1 MFVVSVIRREVDE
14 NYALLGRYA
23 ACRDNPYRSYGTTYR
38 SHIQRPKIQEASW
51 ILDPC
56 PVTSVRNC
64 HCTLYNSPEEHRSK
78 SDIHT
83 QTLDLLL

>member
-1 MFVVSVIRREVDE
+1 MFVVSVFRREVDE
-14 NYALLGRYA
+14 NHTLLGCYA
-23 ACRDNPYRSYGTTYR
+23 AFRDNPYRSYETTYR
-38 SHIQRPKIQEASW
+38 SHIQGSKIQEASW

-64 HCTLYNSPEEHRSK
+64 HYTLYNSPEERRSK

-83 QTLDLLL
+83 LTLDLP